1 MTARILIAG
10 CLLLLAAGCVSK
22 ATYEQ
27 QVAAYN
33 DLQTEFS
40 DLQDRYRNLS
50 DDFDALRAKH
60 EALQQKK
67 NETDQL
73 LAACEADL
81 DRAQQDILRLENVLS
96 TRSAEA
102 GKAMAEMRHRI
113 DGLETAKRELEKQV
127 ERERLAREARIAR
140 MKSTYDALVGK
151 LEEEIKR
158 GEITISELQGRLTVN
173 MVERILFDSGSADI
187 KPEGLKVL
195 ARVGDILKN
204 VQDKDILVEGH
215 TDNVPI
221 SARLRDRFPSNWELS
236 TARAANV
243 VHFLQDRV
251 GIPGSRLAIVG
262 YGEHRPIADND
273 TPEGREQNRRIQIVL
288 VPPQAPLVKPGN

>member
-1 MTARILIAG
+1 MTSRIVIVT
-10 CLLLLAAGCVSK
+10 CLLLMAAGCVSK
-22 ATYEQ
+22 STYEQ
-27 QVAAYN
+27 QVAAFN
-33 DLQTEFS
+33 GLQAEFS
-40 DLQDRYRNLS
+40 DLQSRYRNLS

-60 EALQQKK
+60 EALQKK
-67 NETDQL
+67 KDETDQL

-81 DRAQQDILRLENVLS
+81 DRAQKDILRLEDVLS

-102 GKAMAEMRHRI
+102 GKAMAEMRRRI
-113 DGLETAKRELEKQV
+113 DELETAKRELEKQV
-127 ERERLAREARIAR
+127 ERERLAREARIAK
-140 MKSTYDALVGK
+140 MKTTYDALVGK

-187 KPEGLKVL
+187 KPEGLKIL

-273 TPEGREQNRRIQIVL
+273 TPEGREENRRIQIVL
-288 VPPQAPLVKPGN
+288 VAPQGHPAVN